1 MSGPER
7 EDLRIRTKRFALR
20 IIQLYPFLP
29 HSTEAQ
35 VIGKQ
40 VLRSGTSVC
49 AQYRE
54 GFRAKSN
61 ADFVN
66 KLQGALQ
73 ELEETGYWLELLIE
87 AELVPAKRLQD
98 LLQEAET
105 LKAILVTIIRK
116 VKQYPR
122 DKGKE

>member
-1 MSGPER
+1 
-7 EDLRIRTKRFALR
+7 
-20 IIQLYPFLP
+20 
-29 HSTEAQ
+29 
-35 VIGKQ
+35 
-40 VLRSGTSVC
+40 
-49 AQYRE
+49 
-54 GFRAKSN
+54 
-61 ADFVN
+61 VN

-122 DKGKE
+122 DKGKK